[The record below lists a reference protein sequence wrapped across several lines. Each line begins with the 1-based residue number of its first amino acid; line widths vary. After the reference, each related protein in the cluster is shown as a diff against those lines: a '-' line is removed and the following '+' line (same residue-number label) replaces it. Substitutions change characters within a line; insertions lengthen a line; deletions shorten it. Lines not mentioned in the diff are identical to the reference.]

1 MISYLKFLKYFFLQK
16 KIFER
21 YISLNNIVGFI
32 YIYIYIAEV
41 EPGTEKKLW
50 ELK

>member
-32 YIYIYIAEV
+32 YIYILQKLNQ
-41 EPGTEKKLW
+41 EKNKNYGN
-50 ELK
+50 